1 MLRGNENVICSGL
14 KEVHADQPIR
24 EPWLL
29 HMRTGAVQRAV
40 RLPAYRVPAP
50 ARRGSVPAD
59 SPAAYRVLLEDCWA
73 ADTVLRPTFTAIL
86 DRLTALLA
94 AAPEN

>member
-40 RLPAYRVPAP
+40 RLPAVRA
-50 ARRGSVPAD
+50 G
-59 SPAAYRVLLEDCWA
+59 
-73 ADTVLRPTFTAIL
+73 
-86 DRLTALLA
+86 
-94 AAPEN
+94 